1 MESNADI
8 YVRGFDGL
16 SAMGQLGDLQADVAY
31 GMIGQVAAESPD
43 VARAMRDR
51 YMDARRQTLVASAAY
66 RAAAAQQE
74 RDTARVAMLARR
86 TGAPEELVAKA
97 LAGDVDRAAV
107 ELRAQ
112 MYRM

>member
-8 YVRGFDGL
+8 YVKGFDGL

-51 YMDARRQTLVASAAY
+51 
-66 RAAAAQQE
+66 
-74 RDTARVAMLARR
+74 
-86 TGAPEELVAKA
+86 
-97 LAGDVDRAAV
+97 
-107 ELRAQ
+107 
-112 MYRM
+112 

>member
-8 YVRGFDGL
+8 YVKGFDGL

-43 VARAMRDR
+43 IARAMRDR
-51 YMDARRQTLVASAAY
+51 YMDARVQVQVESATR
-66 RAAAAQQE
+66 RATAAQ
-74 RDTARVAMLARR
+74 RKMDAARVSTLARR
-86 TGAPEELVAKA
+86 SGAPEELVARA
-97 LAGDVDRAAV
+97 LAGDVGRDAV

-112 MYRM
+112 LYRL